1 MSQTY
6 KFKNAPGDYSD
17 EDLVHAYIKDPK
29 GRGHVS
35 TAWAS
40 PEMHD
45 LVLEDPERA
54 WRIIV
59 GLSAQKLNPEVAAVV
74 AAGPLENMLGLYG
87 AEIIDRVEL
96 LAKSSLEFNHLLAL
110 VWQSEI
116 DDVLW
121 KRILAACKP
130 IYLAANPGQG
140 ITVDHTMPRAS

>member
-1 MSQTY
+1 MSKTY
-6 KFKNAPGDYSD
+6 NFNNAPENYTD
-17 EDLVHAYIKDPK
+17 EELIHAYVTDPK
-29 GRGHVS
+29 GRGHIS

-59 GLSAQKLNPEVAAVV
+59 GLSAQKLNPEVEAII

-110 VWQSEI
+110 VWRSEI
-116 DDVLW
+116 DDALW
-121 KRILAACKP
+121 KRILAVCKP
-130 IYLAANPGQG
+130 IYLSANPGQG
-140 ITVDHTMPRAS
+140 GAGDHTMPRAS

>member
-1 MSQTY
+1 MSKTY
-6 KFKNAPGDYSD
+6 NFHNAPEDYTD
-17 EDLVHAYIKDPK
+17 EELIHAYIKDPK
-29 GRGHVS
+29 GRGHIS

-59 GLSAQKLNPEVAAVV
+59 GLSAQKLNPEVAAVI

-87 AEIIDRVEL
+87 AEIIDRVEQ
-96 LAKSSLEFNHLLAL
+96 LAKSSLEFNQLLSL

-121 KRILAACKP
+121 KRILAVCKP
-130 IYLAANPGQG
+130 GYLAANPGQG
-140 ITVDHTMPRAS
+140 GPVDQTSPRAS